1 MTHPSAPL
9 FERYVRLLDDD
20 RFDEWLELFTGESYY
35 GVLTYSDYM
44 RANRYM
50 IIGESF
56 AKLSARV
63 RSGAR
68 LDVHRK
74 THLLTAISDG
84 GPLQPGDEGEAPQ
97 ARANFAYF
105 KNGVV
110 IFCGRYLAWFSG
122 EGKALRIRKW
132 LVVLDNPTVGESV
145 FLPI

>member
-1 MTHPSAPL
+1 MSHPRTLL

-20 RFDEWLELFTGESYY
+20 RYEEWLGLFTPESYY
-35 GVLTYSDYM
+35 GVLTHQDYM

-74 THLLTAISDG
+74 TRLLSAITDG
-84 GPLQPGDEGEAPQ
+84 GPIQPGDEGEAPQ

-105 KNGVV
+105 KNGVA
-110 IFCGRYLAWFSG
+110 IFCGRYLAWFVG
-122 EGKALRIRKW
+122 EGEERRIRKW
-132 LVVLDNPTVGESV
+132 LVVLDNPTVAESI